1 MIVRSVLV
9 AVFFL
14 SSGALA
20 SREIVLDK
28 IIARVNG
35 RNILKSH
42 LEEPRMMKEGAPF
55 TLDELLADEI
65 TLQKAEEMN
74 ALPSAADLTATFNAE
89 KIAHG
94 GQHMSDEG
102 FEQTKLKQYGM
113 NLHQYQTQ
121 LYRYLAGYNLI
132 QGLIAQK
139 LIIPAQEIESY
150 YKKNPVYLNEQYHI
164 MVADITD
171 AKKIPKSPRWRDL
184 GWFEIKDMDESL
196 QQVVSKLKPGQ
207 ALSKPLKRGGKLQLV
222 LLKGF
227 KKKQLE
233 PLSARYYE
241 IKSMLR
247 DERQGPFVK
256 DFLDDARK
264 RAFITYP

>member
-1 MIVRSVLV
+1 MHVRSTLILG
-9 AVFFL
+9 FFL
-14 SSGALA
+14 APVMLIG
-20 SREIVLDK
+20 REIVLDK

-35 RNILKSH
+35 RNIFKSH
-42 LEEPRMMKEGAPF
+42 LEEPRMMKDGKTF
-55 TLDELLADEI
+55 TLDEMLADEI
-65 TLQKAEEMN
+65 TMQKAEEMN
-74 ALPSAADLTATFNAE
+74 TTPSAADLVATFNAE

-102 FEQTKLKQYGM
+102 FEQTKLKEFGM
-113 NLHQYQTQ
+113 NLTQYQSQ
-121 LYRYLAGYNLI
+121 LYRYLAGFNLI

-139 LIIPAQEIESY
+139 LIIPAQEIEAY
-150 YKKNPVYLNEQYHI
+150 CKNNPVYLDEQYRI
-164 MVADITD
+164 MVADVVD
-171 AKKIPKSPRWRDL
+171 AKNLPKSPRWRDL
-184 GWFEIKDMDESL
+184 GWFEIKDMDETF
-196 QQVVSKLKPGQ
+196 QKIVPKLKPGQ

-222 LLKGF
+222 LLKAY
-227 KKKQLE
+227 KKKQIE
-233 PLSARYYE
+233 PLGSRYHE